1 MRVSSLRSF
10 PPSKL
15 YPNFIDYRSR
25 LDPGQFPPFFQ
36 ERIFL
41 LVSFLH
47 EDFSFLRRT
56 GDSTSNGSTERRRS
70 VGYGAR
76 RRRGGGYFRFSI
88 EAVSNGTK
96 LTQANFPFIEAA
108 WSNWTLL
115 GKVRPPFGE
124 IIRRDIQ
131 TNEAPK
137 TGFPATRCFC
147 RSLRQPA
154 GRLRDKS
161 TRKSVVIG
169 AGVPWHPTWWV
180 TQVQQRLCSPSPLF
194 SLPLSFS
201 LSLSVYRVLFSID
214 DAGKYIR

>member
-1 MRVSSLRSF
+1 MGR
-10 PPSKL
+10 
-15 YPNFIDYRSR
+15 
-25 LDPGQFPPFFQ
+25 G
-36 ERIFL
+36 
-41 LVSFLH
+41 
-47 EDFSFLRRT
+47 
-56 GDSTSNGSTERRRS
+56 
-70 VGYGAR
+70 
-76 RRRGGGYFRFSI
+76 GGGYFRFSI

-108 WSNWTLL
+108 WSNWTLV

-194 SLPLSFS
+194 SLPPSLS
-201 LSLSVYRVLFSID
+201 LSLSVFFALSVSYVLFSIDDTTTNSFD
-214 DAGKYIR
+214 DAGKYIRWHETKVNIN

>member
-1 MRVSSLRSF
+1 MGR
-10 PPSKL
+10 
-15 YPNFIDYRSR
+15 
-25 LDPGQFPPFFQ
+25 G
-36 ERIFL
+36 
-41 LVSFLH
+41 
-47 EDFSFLRRT
+47 
-56 GDSTSNGSTERRRS
+56 
-70 VGYGAR
+70 
-76 RRRGGGYFRFSI
+76 GGGYFRFSI

-108 WSNWTLL
+108 WSNWTLV

-194 SLPLSFS
+194 SLPPSVPLSLSFS
-201 LSLSVYRVLFSID
+201 LSPYPTFSFPST
-214 DAGKYIR
+214 IRRPIHSTMQANTYGDTKLK

>member
-1 MRVSSLRSF
+1 MFARLLASLVPSVETL
-10 PPSKL
+10 SKL
-15 YPNFIDYRSR
+15 YRLPFSVRSNFHLSSKKE
-25 LDPGQFPPFFQ
+25 FFFSSHFST
-36 ERIFL
+36 RIFPSYVERGIL
-41 LVSFLH
+41 
-47 EDFSFLRRT
+47 
-56 GDSTSNGSTERRRS
+56 SNGSTERRRS